1 MRIGVVTN
9 QWRMPVPASAGVFK
23 TLPTVRERRFS
34 LLIASIFLLGTLIL
48 YCQALVTE
56 RFNNFIIFRTSWTH
70 LVEHLPLYDLYPTA
84 YFDYYLYHP
93 SFPILFLPFALL
105 PVQVGLL
112 LWMLFNSGL
121 VLYAVHQLPAT
132 PKQKNIIAALVM
144 LEVLN
149 AVQSSQVNPAMVAL
163 MLLTVVNFERRN
175 VRLAALFTCLCF
187 FIKGYGAVV
196 GILFLFYDQ
205 KQEYLKY
212 CLIYG
217 LIGTLLPLMVITPA
231 ELLQTYHDWFQ
242 LISSPEIKED
252 GSLFAT
258 IDAFR
263 HLPYTASTVVDKIVM
278 GVAFAGLMLAM
289 FNTARA
295 KDSRSRWL
303 MAAYLLIWAV
313 IFNQATEPPTY
324 VIAVTG
330 AVAILVMFSHKCVTI
345 LLLTFLIFVTSL
357 CPTDLVPKFINL
369 IAVEYHLKSL
379 PCLFV
384 LLYIQSSLFFQ
395 SGKVKID

>member
-1 MRIGVVTN
+1 VRSGVVTN
-9 QWRMPVPASAGVFK
+9 QWRLPVPVTAGVFK
-23 TLPTVRERRFS
+23 TLPTVREKRYS
-34 LLIASIFLLGTLIL
+34 ILIASVYLLGTLIL
-48 YCQALVTE
+48 YIQALLTE
-56 RFNNFIIFRTSWTH
+56 RFNNFIIFRTSWSH
-70 LVEHLPLYDLYPTA
+70 LVQHMPLYDLYPNA
-84 YFDYYLYHP
+84 YYDYYLYHP
-93 SFPILFLPFALL
+93 SFPVLFLPFAIL
-105 PVQVGLL
+105 PVPIGLL

-121 VLYAVHQLPAT
+121 VLYAVYQLPVT
-132 PKQKNIIAALVM
+132 PKQKNIISALVM

-175 VRLAALFTCLCF
+175 VKLAALFTCLCF
-187 FIKGYGAVV
+187 FIKGYGAIV

-212 CLIYG
+212 CLLYG
-217 LIGTLLPLMVITPA
+217 LIGTLLPLQMIPPG
-231 ELLQTYHDWFQ
+231 ELLQSYHDWFQ

-263 HLPYTASTVVDKIVM
+263 HLPYTASTFVDKIVLL
-278 GVAFAGLMLAM
+278 VAVLGLITAM
-289 FNTARA
+289 VNTARA
-295 KDSRSRWL
+295 KDSRSRWW

-330 AVAILVMFSHKCVTI
+330 AVAVLVMFSHKCVTI

-369 IAVEYHLKSL
+369 TAVEYHLKAL

-384 LLYIQSSLFFQ
+384 LIYIQSSLFFQ